1 MAQAMMAQK
10 MLEVDANL
18 QKIGTDMITMFKV
31 VKKKKKPTENWL
43 NQGFCQDDN
52 DVKKK
57 KKSSSESFS

>member
-1 MAQAMMAQK
+1 MMAQK

-31 VKKKKKPTENWL
+31 VKKKKKKKKTENWL
-43 NQGFCQDDN
+43 NQGFSQDDN

-57 KKSSSESFS
+57 KKSRSESFS

>member
-1 MAQAMMAQK
+1 MIAQK

-31 VKKKKKPTENWL
+31 AATKKTTENWL
-43 NQGFCQDDN
+43 NQGFSQDDN

-57 KKSSSESFS
+57 QTSSSESFS

>member
-1 MAQAMMAQK
+1 MAQK

-31 VKKKKKPTENWL
+31 VKKKKKTENWL
-43 NQGFCQDDN
+43 NQGFSQDYY